1 MTSEMQWPIEWT
13 LLGAII
19 ICIFPIPSVAQHGGG
34 VVGGGRIGA
43 AGPVVSASPGWPTG
57 AYPTRPTY
65 GFGSLGYGN
74 RYWGAYRGF
83 GYGTYG
89 WDYPGSSAYMGW
101 PTDYA
106 APDEV
111 GASAPNVVIV
121 MPQIRPPEPPPPPA
135 EPVIHE
141 YKWPNTNSVSGI
153 PFFIVMKDGQV
164 FRATAVWTQGNAVSL
179 ITPNNKRITM
189 PLDQIARDLTKRL
202 NEENKLTLWLPPN

>member
-1 MTSEMQWPIEWT
+1 
-13 LLGAII
+13 
-19 ICIFPIPSVAQHGGG
+19 
-34 VVGGGRIGA
+34 VGSGRIGA
-43 AGPVVSASPGWPTG
+43 AGPVVSASPGWPNG
-57 AYPTRPTY
+57 AYPTRRIY
-65 GFGSLGYGN
+65 DFGGLGYGN
-74 RYWGAYRGF
+74 SYWGAFRGL

-89 WDYPGSSAYMGW
+89 WDYPGSSAYVGW

-141 YKWPNTNSVSGI
+141 YKWPNTNPVPGI

-179 ITPNNKRITM
+179 ITSNNKRITM